1 MRQGRVEATSGFFLL
16 LAWLNY
22 VDRQGIV
29 PLAMAACLLH
39 ELGHYLA
46 IRWLGFRIKSIRF
59 TAIGAEMELPK
70 GLGYWREGLA
80 ALAGP
85 GVNLLLAAFLC
96 QWGHGTLFAGINLVL
111 GCFNLLPIGRLDGG
125 RALYCTLAL
134 LLGAD
139 WAERLCKGLDI
150 TFTGAVLATG
160 VLFTGLGGN
169 LTLLLVALWLA
180 AAWLSGKKRG
190 NSTCQMGG
198 KRVK

>member
-1 MRQGRVEATSGFFLL
+1 MRLGKVEATGGFFLL

-46 IRWLGFRIKSIRF
+46 IRCLGGDIKSIRL
-59 TAIGAEMELPK
+59 TVIGAEMLLPTS
-70 GLGYWREGLA
+70 LGYWREGVA

-85 GVNLLLAAFLC
+85 GVNLVLAALLC
-96 QWGHGTLFAGINLVL
+96 RWQRWTLFTGVNLVL
-111 GCFNLLPIGRLDGG
+111 GCFNLMPVGRLDGG

-134 LLGAD
+134 LVGPD
-139 WAERLCKGLDI
+139 WADRVGKWLDLS
-150 TFTGAVLATG
+150 FTVCMLAIG
-160 VLFTGLGGN
+160 VALMGLGGN
-169 LTLLLVALWLA
+169 VTLLLVALWLTA
-180 AAWLSGKKRG
+180 VWINGKKKR
-190 NSTCQMGG
+190 NRACQMGR